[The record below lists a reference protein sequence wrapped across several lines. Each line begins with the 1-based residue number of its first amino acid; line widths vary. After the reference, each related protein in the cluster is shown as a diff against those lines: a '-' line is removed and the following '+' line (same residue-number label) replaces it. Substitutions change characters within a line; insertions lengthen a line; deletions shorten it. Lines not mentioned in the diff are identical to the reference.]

1 MGKKDE
7 AKWNGK
13 ERGRLKKEKDVKNEA
28 DNLKK
33 RYRKLTTIKHDLN
46 D

>member
-33 RYRKLTTIKHDLN
+33 DIENSQQLN
-46 D
+46 MI